1 MCLLVLLKGLN
12 GQAKARSLESIW
24 VMTEAQILGPH
35 SAAFPGALAGSVIRS
50 GTAVTPTSALIQD
63 AGATGGGLTF
73 YTMETFWM

>member
-1 MCLLVLLKGLN
+1 
-12 GQAKARSLESIW
+12 
-24 VMTEAQILGPH
+24 MTEAQILGPH